1 MFKNKV
7 LLITGGTG
15 SFGNAVLKRFLNS
28 DLKEIR
34 IFSRDEKKQDDMRKK
49 YSNDKL
55 KFYIGDVRDAHS
67 VQEAMKGVD
76 YVFHAAALKQVP
88 SCEFFPL
95 QAVQT
100 NVIGTGNVLDAAIEN
115 NVKKVIVLSTDKA
128 AYPINAMGM
137 SKALMEKVAVAKGR
151 NVGENNSKY
160 NKVDYTCDFCGKSI
174 KVPLYR
180 YKEKRKDGSPSN
192 HFCSKECSNKYRS
205 VNYSGENHPMY
216 GVKFGNERIQSMR
229 KIGAESVQK
238 ISRTLTKPHRTINK
252 LLDDNNISYINEKV
266 LDFYSIDICL
276 SDNLMIEIMGDYW
289 HSNPL
294 ASCNKD
300 KELKYAQKV
309 NLPKDKAKHTY
320 IKKYYNFELLYLWE
334 SNIEKD
340 ETLCLK
346 LIQKYINNNGILQ
359 DYNSFNYYVNDK
371 NELCLKDNITKPYF
385 MI

>member
-1 MFKNKV
+1 MICKMCKKDYNKIGAKGLCYVCSTKEPHREKIESILKEGFWSIEEIDTIIYKMCYEDIETINELNKFLPNKSLKDIYV
-7 LLITGGTG
+7 LL
-15 SFGNAVLKRFLNS
+15 N
-28 DLKEIR
+28 DLKLGGKCCKRQIIIQCKVCGTKRVINFSTFRNHIKKGDAFYCGIECMGKDR
-34 IFSRDEKKQDDMRKK
+34 I
-49 YSNDKL
+49 
-55 KFYIGDVRDAHS
+55 
-67 VQEAMKGVD
+67 
-76 YVFHAAALKQVP
+76 
-88 SCEFFPL
+88 
-95 QAVQT
+95 
-100 NVIGTGNVLDAAIEN
+100 
-115 NVKKVIVLSTDKA
+115 
-128 AYPINAMGM
+128 
-137 SKALMEKVAVAKGR
+137 GR

-320 IKKYYNFELLYLWE
+320 VKKYYNFELLYLWE
-334 SNIEKD
+334 SDIEKD

>member
-1 MFKNKV
+1 
-7 LLITGGTG
+7 
-15 SFGNAVLKRFLNS
+15 
-28 DLKEIR
+28 
-34 IFSRDEKKQDDMRKK
+34 
-49 YSNDKL
+49 
-55 KFYIGDVRDAHS
+55 
-67 VQEAMKGVD
+67 
-76 YVFHAAALKQVP
+76 
-88 SCEFFPL
+88 
-95 QAVQT
+95 
-100 NVIGTGNVLDAAIEN
+100 
-115 NVKKVIVLSTDKA
+115 
-128 AYPINAMGM
+128 
-137 SKALMEKVAVAKGR
+137 
-151 NVGENNSKY
+151 
-160 NKVDYTCDFCGKSI
+160 
-174 KVPLYR
+174 
-180 YKEKRKDGSPSN
+180 
-192 HFCSKECSNKYRS
+192 
-205 VNYSGENHPMY
+205 MY

-320 IKKYYNFELLYLWE
+320 VKKYYNFELLYLWE
-334 SNIEKD
+334 SDIEKD

-371 NELCLKDNITKPYF
+371 NELCLKDNITKHYF

>member
-1 MFKNKV
+1 MCK
-7 LLITGGTG
+7 
-15 SFGNAVLKRFLNS
+15 SFLNS
-28 DLKEIR
+28 TRVKFNCEYCG
-34 IFSRDEKKQDDMRKK
+34 RK
-49 YSNDKL
+49 
-55 KFYIGDVRDAHS
+55 
-67 VQEAMKGVD
+67 
-76 YVFHAAALKQVP
+76 
-88 SCEFFPL
+88 
-95 QAVQT
+95 
-100 NVIGTGNVLDAAIEN
+100 
-115 NVKKVIVLSTDKA
+115 STDKA
-128 AYPINAMGM
+128 TH
-137 SKALMEKVAVAKGR
+137 
-151 NVGENNSKY
+151 Y
-160 NKVDYTCDFCGKSI
+160 NKV
-174 KVPLYR
+174 
-180 YKEKRKDGSPSN
+180 N
-192 HFCSKECSNKYRS
+192 HHFCSKECSNKYRS

-216 GVKFGNERIQSMR
+216 GVKFDNERIQSMR

-334 SNIEKD
+334 SDIEKD

-359 DYNSFNYYVNDK
+359 DYNSFNYYINDK